1 MANIR
6 TGLFLAA
13 VVGLGLGL
21 VATERPACAKPGSGG
36 SKLSFSQRRAGFL
49 GVGTR
54 SFQAQYRADGTPKS
68 LTTNFSVV
76 VPNFLTMRNMVLY
89 NRSRTVPLTKPLT
102 AALGTLRATA
112 TQAGV
117 GRMQT
122 TRPKRGQRPIVHWQA
137 PGSFLSNIQVV
148 GSPAIGGIK
157 PASTQVGA
165 TLRAAT
171 KVQRLAR
178 GR

>member
-1 MANIR
+1 
-6 TGLFLAA
+6 LFLAA

-21 VATERPACAKPGSGG
+21 VAAERRACARPGSKA
-36 SKLSFSQRRAGFL
+36 STLSFSKSRAGFL

-89 NRSRTVPLTKPLT
+89 DRSRTVPLTKPLK
-102 AALGTLRATA
+102 AALSTLRATA
-112 TQAGV
+112 SRAGV

-122 TRPKRGQRPIVHWQA
+122 SRPRRGKRPIVHWQG
-137 PGSFLSNIQVV
+137 PDSFLSNIEVV
-148 GSPAIGGIK
+148 GGPAIGGIK
-157 PASTQVGA
+157 PASAQVGA